1 MMLAQ
6 LESRMA
12 LFDKQFK
19 HRDLGGLYCPRCA
32 VAIRRA
38 TNEPGLFT
46 RVEGDNPPQ
55 LGWTVFYAGDKG
67 TVLRG
72 VLAERRIGPLSGN
85 PVYRVTDTH
94 QEARDLDA
102 GVWIGINDVIR
113 FQE

>member
-1 MMLAQ
+1 MPVPLSTTIACGPPAGRT
-6 LESRMA
+6 SSA
-12 LFDKQFK
+12 FS
-19 HRDLGGLYCPRCA
+19 
-32 VAIRRA
+32 
-38 TNEPGLFT
+38 TNCRPI
-46 RVEGDNPPQ
+46 
-55 LGWTVFYAGDKG
+55 YAGDKG